1 MKSIAG
7 KVTILILTV
16 IFIILL
22 LISYFLSYL
31 ITEIGGVIVLLIML
45 YTLTSFLTNL
55 LVFPG
60 SYKFWLRMI
69 ESNFSRELSAQS
81 IIKLTNLIAY
91 LQCLKDPSYGNS
103 FPETTIRLFQK
114 LITTLINNFSELESQ
129 NIITNEQ
136 KELLCSLQLLKIKL
150 MCTDVN
156 NYEGV
161 INSVWGLIGD
171 PENENFIGQSDEID
185 KCILAC
191 EDVIRIIS
199 QRANRGI
206 IRGGFLL
213 GTDNYMRVDLL
224 RRFKCEQFWVDGAD
238 GAKLDCVWISGFGAT
253 EISPVIVFCNPNA
266 AYYEFAYF
274 QTDWIELYVSAGV
287 NLVMW
292 NYRGYGRSTGKP
304 NLKLMKSDGENLI
317 DYLRNQKKCKFI
329 GVHGESLGGTIAS
342 HLGIA
347 SKLDFLFADRTF
359 ASLSNTA
366 KYNYGKLAAFIFRIV
381 GPQDSDSV
389 KDFIKVECPKLMSC
403 DCNDIMIN
411 NLGSLKAGVASE
423 YYKQLRTDEFVISDN
438 EIINVTKALEK
449 IQQMANYK
457 AYCMK
462 KDRKKVR
469 RGYLECGSIVENFLL
484 NLESIIEKID
494 AGGEKFV
501 DLFVNPSEYRLTI
514 WLYVLGI
521 WGSTPEIYTSDH
533 NNNFQSAFEKLS
545 RATKD
550 VKKLLDEFNES
561 SNQDVIKCIENVNII
576 QEFLEK
582 IRDWISLI
590 RPNEGIT
597 GKLLP
602 LNCGHNGPFSS
613 LERYLYEQFLQ
624 SAGLI

>member
-1 MKSIAG
+1 MKNIAG
-7 KVTILILTV
+7 KVIILVLTV

-31 ITEIGGVIVLLIML
+31 ITEIGGVIVLLVML

-60 SYKFWLRMI
+60 SYKFWLRMV
-69 ESNFSRELSAQS
+69 ESNFSRELSTQS
-81 IIKLTNLIAY
+81 MMKLTNLIAY
-91 LQCLKDPSYGNS
+91 LQCLKNPSYGHN
-103 FPETTIRLFQK
+103 FTETTIRLFQK
-114 LITTLINNFSELESQ
+114 LISTLINNFTELESQ
-129 NIITNEQ
+129 NIITDEQ
-136 KELLCSLQLLKIKL
+136 KELLYSLQILKINLK
-150 MCTDVN
+150 CADVN
-156 NYEGV
+156 NFEGV
-161 INSVWGLIGD
+161 EISVWELIEN
-171 PENENFIGQSDEID
+171 PENDVFIGKADEID

-191 EDVIRIIS
+191 ENVIRIIG

-206 IRGGFLL
+206 LRGGFLL

-224 RRFKCEQFWVDGAD
+224 RRFKCEQFWVNGAD
-238 GAKLDCVWISGFGAT
+238 GIKLDCVWISGFGAT

-292 NYRGYGRSTGKP
+292 NYRGYGRSAGKP
-304 NLKLMKSDGENLI
+304 NLKLMKIDGENLI

-342 HLGIA
+342 HLGTA

-366 KYNYGKLAAFIFRIV
+366 KYKYGKLAAFVFRIV
-381 GPQDSDSV
+381 GPQDSNSV

-423 YYKQLRTDEFVISDN
+423 YYKQLRTDEFVISDKQ
-438 EIINVTKALEK
+438 ITNVTKAMEK
-449 IQQMANYK
+449 IQQIANYK
-457 AYCMK
+457 AYIMK
-462 KDRKKVR
+462 KDKKKIR
-469 RGYLECGSIVENFLL
+469 RGYLECANLVENLLL
-484 NLESIIEKID
+484 NLEDIIDKID
-494 AGGEKFV
+494 AGGEKFI
-501 DLFVNPSEYRLTI
+501 DLFVNPSEYRLTV

-521 WGSTPEIYTSDH
+521 WGSTPEIYSSDH

-545 RATKD
+545 RAADDMKIM
-550 VKKLLDEFNES
+550 LDEFNQS
-561 SNQDVIKCIENVNII
+561 SNQDVIKCIENVNIVK
-576 QEFLEK
+576 EFLEK
-582 IRDWISLI
+582 IRDWVSGI